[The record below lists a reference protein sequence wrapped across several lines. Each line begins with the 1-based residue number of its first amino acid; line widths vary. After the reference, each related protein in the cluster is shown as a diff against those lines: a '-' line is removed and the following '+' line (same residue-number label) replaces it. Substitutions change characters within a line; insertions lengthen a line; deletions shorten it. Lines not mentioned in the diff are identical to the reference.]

1 MVYPYDIASKGAG
14 KGGDPMTNEKRPAE
28 ADRDDLQKLTR
39 RVEKLEKECL
49 FLLKEITVIHQGDLE
64 LGKILQDLFES
75 IANSV
80 EEDGG
85 GR

>member
-1 MVYPYDIASKGAG
+1 MA
-14 KGGDPMTNEKRPAE
+14 NEKRPVE
-28 ADRDDLQKLTR
+28 ADRSELAELTR
-39 RVEKLEKECL
+39 RVEKLEKEYL
-49 FLLKEITVIHQGDLE
+49 FLLKEITGIHQSDLE

-80 EEDGG
+80 EEEGG

>member
-1 MVYPYDIASKGAG
+1 
-14 KGGDPMTNEKRPAE
+14 MTNEKRPAE
-28 ADRDDLQKLTR
+28 ADRDNLQELTR

-49 FLLKEITVIHQGDLE
+49 FLLKEITVIHQSDLE

>member
-1 MVYPYDIASKGAG
+1 MA
-14 KGGDPMTNEKRPAE
+14 NEKRPAE
-28 ADRDDLQKLTR
+28 ADRSELTELTR
-39 RVEKLEKECL
+39 RVERLEKEYL
-49 FLLKEITVIHQGDLE
+49 FLLKEITVIHQSDLE

>member
-1 MVYPYDIASKGAG
+1 
-14 KGGDPMTNEKRPAE
+14 MTNEKRPAE

-39 RVEKLEKECL
+39 RVEKLEKEYL
-49 FLLKEITVIHQGDLE
+49 FLLKEITAIHQRDLE

>member
-1 MVYPYDIASKGAG
+1 
-14 KGGDPMTNEKRPAE
+14 MTNEKRPAE
-28 ADRDDLQKLTR
+28 ADRSELAELTR

-49 FLLKEITVIHQGDLE
+49 FLLKEITVIHQSDLE

>member
-1 MVYPYDIASKGAG
+1 
-14 KGGDPMTNEKRPAE
+14 MTNEKRPAE
-28 ADRDDLQKLTR
+28 ADRSELAELIR
-39 RVEKLEKECL
+39 RVEKLEKEYL
-49 FLLKEITVIHQGDLE
+49 FLLKEITGIHQSDLE

>member
-1 MVYPYDIASKGAG
+1 
-14 KGGDPMTNEKRPAE
+14 MTNEKRPAE

>member
-1 MVYPYDIASKGAG
+1 
-14 KGGDPMTNEKRPAE
+14 MTNEKRPAE
-28 ADRDDLQKLTR
+28 ADRDNLQALTR

-49 FLLKEITVIHQGDLE
+49 FLLKEITVIHQSDLE